1 MIKITAYQGATVGV
15 YGLGLSGLA
24 CVRAL
29 LAGGAQVLAWD
40 DKQECRDEAA
50 RMGAIL
56 YDFAALGFDK
66 TPQASQTSQVLQAL
80 IVSPAVSLTHPAPHP
95 IIQAARAA
103 NIPILGD
110 MALFAQAHAEFQA
123 KFQAQAHAE
132 FQAHANE
139 PAPIIAITGTN
150 GKSTTTALIAHLLN
164 ACGYDVQM
172 GGNIGKPVL
181 DLMPPSKS
189 GKTIYVLELSSYQ
202 IDLSPDFTP
211 HIAILLNLSP
221 DHIERHGDYANYI
234 AAKWQMFENLPASAH
249 AIIGID
255 GEKEAALA
263 TQYVKQGKAHLH
275 TIAGTAKPNATI
287 YAKGTVLYDKTGA
300 LADFANIPT
309 LQGAHNLQNA
319 AASFAALC
327 ALNIPQEKLIA
338 AFADFPGLAH
348 RLQPVAQHQN
358 IQFIN
363 DSKATNAEA
372 TSKALAAF
380 ENIYWIAG
388 GQSKQGGI
396 ESLSSQFQH
405 IRYAYLIGTAAEE
418 FAFVLGEN
426 VPHKIAGTL
435 DKAVPAAAQEAARAG
450 GGVILFSPACASFD
464 QFDNFE
470 MRGDAFCRLAETCVI
485 ALAAQKNR
493 NIPFNET
500 FNETFNEISAD
511 ISADISHAENMGGG
525 QK

>member
-66 TPQASQTSQVLQAL
+66 AAQASQVPRASQAPRAL

-95 IIQAARAA
+95 IVQAARAA

-123 KFQAQAHAE
+123 HS
-132 FQAHANE
+132 NE

-181 DLMPPSKS
+181 DLMPPNKS

-211 HIAILLNLSP
+211 HIAILLNLTP
-221 DHIERHGDYANYI
+221 DHIERHGDYADYI

-263 TQYVKQGKAHLH
+263 AQYAKQGKAHLH
-275 TIAGTAKPNATI
+275 TIAGTDKPKATI

-319 AASFAALC
+319 AASFAALR
-327 ALNIPQEKLIA
+327 ALNIPQEKLIN

-348 RLQPVAQHQN
+348 RLQPVAHHQN

-405 IRYAYLIGTAAEE
+405 
-418 FAFVLGEN
+418 F
-426 VPHKIAGTL
+426 
-435 DKAVPAAAQEAARAG
+435 
-450 GGVILFSPACASFD
+450 CAW
-464 QFDNFE
+464 
-470 MRGDAFCRLAETCVI
+470 RKCT
-485 ALAAQKNR
+485 
-493 NIPFNET
+493 T
-500 FNETFNEISAD
+500 
-511 ISADISHAENMGGG
+511 
-525 QK
+525 

>member
-1 MIKITAYQGATVGV
+1 VIKITAYQTAIVGV

-29 LAGGAQVLAWD
+29 LAGGAHVLAWD
-40 DKQECRDEAA
+40 DKQACRDEAA
-50 RMGAIL
+50 RIGANL
-56 YDFAALGFDK
+56 HDFAAQGFDK
-66 TPQASQTSQVLQAL
+66 DTQAL
-80 IVSPAVSLTHPAPHP
+80 IVSPAVPLTHPAPHP
-95 IIQAARAA
+95 IVQAARAA
-103 NIPILGD
+103 NIPIIGD
-110 MALFAQAHAEFQA
+110 MALFAEAHKEF
-123 KFQAQAHAE
+123 HA
-132 FQAHANE
+132 

-150 GKSTTTALIAHLLN
+150 GKSTTTALITHLLN
-164 ACGYDVQM
+164 ACGYDAQM

-181 DLMPPSKS
+181 DLMPPHKS

-202 IDLSPDFTP
+202 IDLSPNFAP
-211 HIAILLNLSP
+211 HIAILLNLTP

-255 GEKEAALA
+255 GEREAALA
-263 TQYVKQGKAHLH
+263 AQYAKQGKAQLH
-275 TIAGTAKPNATI
+275 TIAGTDKPQATI
-287 YAKGTVLYDKTGA
+287 YAKGTVLYDKAGA
-300 LADFANIPT
+300 LGDFANIAS

-319 AASFAALC
+319 AAGFAALR
-327 ALNIPQEKLIA
+327 ALNIAQDKLLN

-348 RLQPVAQHQN
+348 RLQPVAHHQN
-358 IQFIN
+358 IHFIN

-396 ESLSSQFQH
+396 ESLSNQFQH
-405 IRYAYLIGTAAEE
+405 IRYAYLIGRAAEE

-435 DKAVPAAAQEAARAG
+435 DKAVPAAAQDAARAG
-450 GGVILFSPACASFD
+450 GGVILVSPACASFD
-464 QFDNFE
+464 QFENFE
-470 MRGDAFCRLAETCVI
+470 TRGDAFCRLAENCVI
-485 ALAAQKNR
+485 ALAAQKDR
-493 NIPFNET
+493 NASFDET
-500 FNETFNEISAD
+500 FDKIK
-511 ISADISHAENMGGG
+511 GG
-525 QK
+525 QT